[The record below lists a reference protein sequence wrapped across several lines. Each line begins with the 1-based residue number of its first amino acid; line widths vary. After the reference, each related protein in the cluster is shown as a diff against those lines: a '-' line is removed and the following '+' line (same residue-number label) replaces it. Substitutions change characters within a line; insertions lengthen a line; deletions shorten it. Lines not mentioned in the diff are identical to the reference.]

1 MGRSS
6 DDRGGCRSYVRRMS
20 SAEIDVDAFVEFEAN
35 GFSKAAGAY
44 DRHFGSLTAR
54 TADALLD
61 AAGVERGIRVLDVG
75 TGPGYAAARAAV
87 RGASVLGVDLSPG
100 CIDLARRLHPE
111 LEFRQGD
118 AHRLPL
124 PDASFDAA
132 VANFLMPHLADHA
145 RAATEMAR
153 VLVAGG
159 WIALSTW
166 DRPERT
172 PLPGA
177 MFLAVAQAGAPMAE
191 GIPPGPPFFRYAD
204 DAAFAGLLHDAGL
217 VDVTVTSLTFSHR
230 MPSADALWD
239 ALLEGTV
246 RASAQVRGQT
256 PDMQR
261 SIRRAFDRIVADY
274 HTGSEL
280 ELPVSVKI
288 AAGRRAA

>member
-1 MGRSS
+1 
-6 DDRGGCRSYVRRMS
+6 MS
-20 SAEIDVDAFVEFEAN
+20 STEIDVDAFVEFEAN
-35 GFSKAAGAY
+35 GFSKVANEY
-44 DRHFGSLTAR
+44 DRYFGSLTAR

-61 AAGVERGIRVLDVG
+61 AAGVGRGSRVLDVG
-75 TGPGYAAARAAV
+75 TGPGYVAAQAAA
-87 RGASVLGVDLSPG
+87 RGASVLGVDVSPG

-145 RAATEMAR
+145 RAAAELGR
-153 VLVAGG
+153 VLVDGG

-166 DRPERT
+166 DHPERT

-177 MFLAVAQAGAPMAE
+177 LFLAVGQAGAPSAE
-191 GIPPGPPFFRYAD
+191 GVPPGPPFFRYAD

-217 VDVTVTSLTFSHR
+217 GDVTVTNLAFTHR
-230 MPSADALWD
+230 MPSAGALWN
-239 ALLEGTV
+239 ALLDGTV

-274 HTGSEL
+274 HSGSGL
-280 ELPVSVKI
+280 EVPVSVKI
-288 AAGRRAA
+288 SAGRKAP

>member
-1 MGRSS
+1 
-6 DDRGGCRSYVRRMS
+6 MS
-20 SAEIDVDAFVEFEAN
+20 PTEIDIDAFVEFEAS
-35 GFSKAAGAY
+35 GYSKVAGAY
-44 DRHFGSLTAR
+44 DRHFGSLTPR

-61 AAGVERGIRVLDVG
+61 AAGVGRGSRVLDVG
-75 TGPGYAAARAAV
+75 TGPGYVAARAAA

-111 LEFRQGD
+111 LDFREGD
-118 AHRLPL
+118 AHRLSL

-145 RAATEMAR
+145 RAAAELAR
-153 VLVAGG
+153 VLNEGG
-159 WIALSTW
+159 RIALSTW
-166 DRPERT
+166 DRPELT
-172 PLPGA
+172 PVPGA
-177 MFLAVAQAGAPMAE
+177 LFLAVGQAGAPMAE

-204 DAAFAGLLHDAGL
+204 DTAFTGLLHDAGL
-217 VDVTVTSLTFSHR
+217 VDVTVTKIAFTHR

-239 ALLEGTV
+239 ALLDGTV
-246 RASAQVRGQT
+246 RASAQVRGQP

-274 HTGSEL
+274 HNGSEL

-288 AAGRRAA
+288 AAGRKAA

>member
-1 MGRSS
+1 
-6 DDRGGCRSYVRRMS
+6 MS
-20 SAEIDVDAFVEFEAN
+20 PTEIDVDAFVEFEAN
-35 GFSKAAGAY
+35 GYSRVAGEY
-44 DRHFGSLTAR
+44 DRHFGSLTPR

-61 AAGVERGIRVLDVG
+61 AAGVGRGSRVLDMG
-75 TGPGYAAARAAV
+75 TGPGYVAARAAA

-111 LEFRQGD
+111 LEFRRGD
-118 AHRLPL
+118 AHRLSL

-145 RAATEMAR
+145 RVAAELAR
-153 VLVAGG
+153 VLDDGG
-159 WIALSTW
+159 RIALSTW
-166 DRPERT
+166 DRPELT
-172 PLPGA
+172 PIPGA
-177 MFLAVAQAGAPMAE
+177 LFLAVGQAGAPMAE
-191 GIPPGPPFFRYAD
+191 GVPPGPPFFRYAD

-217 VDVTVTSLTFSHR
+217 VDVTVTNLDLTHR

-239 ALLEGTV
+239 ALLDGTV

-288 AAGRRAA
+288 AAARKVA

>member
-1 MGRSS
+1 
-6 DDRGGCRSYVRRMS
+6 MS
-20 SAEIDVDAFVEFEAN
+20 STEIDVDAFVEFEAN
-35 GFSKAAGAY
+35 GYSRAAGAY
-44 DRHFGSLTAR
+44 DRYFGELTPR

-61 AAGVERGIRVLDVG
+61 AAGVGPDSRVLDAG
-75 TGPGYAAARAAV
+75 TGPGYVAARAAA
-87 RGASVLGVDLSPG
+87 RGASVLGVDVAPG

-118 AHRLPL
+118 AHRLAL

-145 RAATEMAR
+145 GAAAELGR
-153 VLVAGG
+153 VLVDGG
-159 WIALSTW
+159 RVALSTW

-172 PLPGA
+172 PLVGA
-177 MFLAVAQAGAPMAE
+177 LFLAVAQAGAPGAA
-191 GIPPGPPFFRYAD
+191 GGPAGPPFFRYAD
-204 DAAFAGLLHDAGL
+204 DDAFAGLLHDAGL
-217 VDVTVTSLTFSHR
+217 VDVTVTTLAFTHR

-239 ALLEGTV
+239 ALLDGTV

-274 HTGSEL
+274 HAGSGL

-288 AAGRRAA
+288 AAGRKPG

>member
-1 MGRSS
+1 
-6 DDRGGCRSYVRRMS
+6 MS
-20 SAEIDVDAFVEFEAN
+20 PTEIDVDAFVEFEAN
-35 GFSKAAGAY
+35 GYSRVAGEY
-44 DRHFGSLTAR
+44 DRHFGSLTPR

-61 AAGVERGIRVLDVG
+61 AACVGRGSRVLDIG
-75 TGPGYAAARAAV
+75 TGPGYVAARAAA
-87 RGASVLGVDLSPG
+87 RGASVLGVDLSLG

-111 LEFRQGD
+111 LEFRRGD
-118 AHRLPL
+118 AHRLSL

-132 VANFLMPHLADHA
+132 VANFLMPHLADHE
-145 RAATEMAR
+145 RVAAELAR
-153 VLVAGG
+153 VLDDGG
-159 WIALSTW
+159 RIALSTW
-166 DRPERT
+166 DRPELT
-172 PLPGA
+172 PIPGA
-177 MFLAVAQAGAPMAE
+177 LFLAVGQAGAPMAE
-191 GIPPGPPFFRYAD
+191 GVPPGPPFFRYAD

-217 VDVTVTSLTFSHR
+217 VDVTVTNLAFTHR

-239 ALLEGTV
+239 ALLDGTV

-288 AAGRRAA
+288 AAARKGA

>member
-1 MGRSS
+1 
-6 DDRGGCRSYVRRMS
+6 MS
-20 SAEIDVDAFVEFEAN
+20 PTEIDVDAFVEFEAN
-35 GFSKAAGAY
+35 GYSRVAGEY
-44 DRHFGSLTAR
+44 DRHFGSLTPR

-61 AAGVERGIRVLDVG
+61 AAGVGRGSRVLDIG
-75 TGPGYAAARAAV
+75 TGPGDVAARAAA

-111 LEFRQGD
+111 LEFRRGD
-118 AHRLPL
+118 AHRLSL

-145 RAATEMAR
+145 RVAAELAR
-153 VLVAGG
+153 VLDDGG
-159 WIALSTW
+159 RIALSTW
-166 DRPERT
+166 DRPELT
-172 PLPGA
+172 PIPGA
-177 MFLAVAQAGAPMAE
+177 LFLAVGQAGAPMAE
-191 GIPPGPPFFRYAD
+191 GVPPGPPFFRYAD

-217 VDVTVTSLTFSHR
+217 VDVTVTNLDLTHR

-239 ALLEGTV
+239 ALLDGTV

-274 HTGSEL
+274 HTGREL

-288 AAGRRAA
+288 AAARKGA

>member
-1 MGRSS
+1 
-6 DDRGGCRSYVRRMS
+6 MS
-20 SAEIDVDAFVEFEAN
+20 STEIDVDAFVEFEAN
-35 GFSKAAGAY
+35 GYSRVAGEY
-44 DRHFGSLTAR
+44 DRHFGSLTPR

-61 AAGVERGIRVLDVG
+61 AAGVGRGSRVLDIG
-75 TGPGYAAARAAV
+75 TGPGYVAARAAA

-111 LEFRQGD
+111 LEFRRGD
-118 AHRLPL
+118 AHRLSL

-132 VANFLMPHLADHA
+132 VANFLMPHLADHE
-145 RAATEMAR
+145 RVAAELAR
-153 VLVAGG
+153 VLDDGG
-159 WIALSTW
+159 RIALSTW

-177 MFLAVAQAGAPMAE
+177 LFLAVGQAGAPMAE

-204 DAAFAGLLHDAGL
+204 DAAFAGLLHGAGL
-217 VDVTVTSLTFSHR
+217 VDVTVTNLAFTHR

-239 ALLEGTV
+239 ALLDGTV

-288 AAGRRAA
+288 AAGRKAA

>member
-1 MGRSS
+1 
-6 DDRGGCRSYVRRMS
+6 MS
-20 SAEIDVDAFVEFEAN
+20 PTEIDVDAFVEFEAN
-35 GFSKAAGAY
+35 GYSRVAGEY
-44 DRHFGSLTAR
+44 DRHFGSLTPK

-61 AAGVERGIRVLDVG
+61 AAGVGRGSRVLDIG
-75 TGPGYAAARAAV
+75 TGPGYVAARAAA

-111 LEFRQGD
+111 LEFRRGD
-118 AHRLPL
+118 AHRLSL

-145 RAATEMAR
+145 RVAAELAR
-153 VLVAGG
+153 VLDDGG
-159 WIALSTW
+159 RIALSTW
-166 DRPERT
+166 DRPELT
-172 PLPGA
+172 PIPGA
-177 MFLAVAQAGAPMAE
+177 LFLAVGQAGAPMAE
-191 GIPPGPPFFRYAD
+191 GVPPGPPFFRYAD

-217 VDVTVTSLTFSHR
+217 VDVTVTNLAFTHR

-239 ALLEGTV
+239 ALLDGTV

-274 HTGSEL
+274 HTGREL

-288 AAGRRAA
+288 AAARKGA

>member
-1 MGRSS
+1 
-6 DDRGGCRSYVRRMS
+6 MS
-20 SAEIDVDAFVEFEAN
+20 TEIDVDAFVEFEAT
-35 GFSKAAGAY
+35 GYTKVADEY
-44 DRHFGSLTAR
+44 DRSFGSLTPR
-54 TADALLD
+54 TAEALLD
-61 AAGVERGIRVLDVG
+61 AAGVERGSRVLDVG
-75 TGPGYAAARAAV
+75 TGPGYVAARAAA

-118 AHRLPL
+118 AHRLSL

-145 RAATEMAR
+145 RAVAELTR
-153 VLVAGG
+153 VLADDGRL
-159 WIALSTW
+159 ALSTW
-166 DRPERT
+166 DLPERT
-172 PLPGA
+172 PIPGA
-177 MFLAVAQAGAPMAE
+177 LFLAVGQAGAPMAE

-204 DAAFAGLLHDAGL
+204 DAAFAELLHDAGL
-217 VDVTVTSLTFSHR
+217 VDVAVTNLAFTHR
-230 MPSADALWD
+230 MPSADAFWD
-239 ALLEGTV
+239 AMLDGTV

-274 HTGSEL
+274 HEGGGL

-288 AAGRRAA
+288 GAGRKPA

>member
-1 MGRSS
+1 
-6 DDRGGCRSYVRRMS
+6 MS
-20 SAEIDVDAFVEFEAN
+20 STEIDVDAFVEFEAN
-35 GFSKAAGAY
+35 GYSRVAGAY
-44 DRHFGSLTAR
+44 DRFFGELTPR

-61 AAGVERGIRVLDVG
+61 AAGVGRGSRVLDAG
-75 TGPGYAAARAAV
+75 TGPGYVAARAAA

-111 LEFRQGD
+111 LEFRRGD
-118 AHRLPL
+118 AHRLAL
-124 PDASFDAA
+124 ADASFDAA

-145 RAATEMAR
+145 RAAAELGR
-153 VLVAGG
+153 VLVDGG
-159 WIALSTW
+159 RIALSTW

-177 MFLAVAQAGAPMAE
+177 LFLAVGQAGAPAAD
-191 GIPPGPPFFRYAD
+191 GVPPGPPFFRYAD
-204 DAAFAGLLHDAGL
+204 DAALAGLLHDAGL
-217 VDVTVTSLTFSHR
+217 VDVSVTTLALTHR

-239 ALLEGTV
+239 ALLDGTV

-288 AAGRRAA
+288 AAGRKPG